1 MEYMNFINESSIQN
15 FSSLISNVEI
25 EHSQSVT
32 PWTIT
37 IFIVGIICLIV
48 GSILELLII
57 FVDDLHIPSLRNYV
71 LLTQAAIF
79 LTVGYV
85 VVNSF
90 LEWKLQ
96 IIGAVLTF
104 IAVTLI
110 TIFVVRIS
118 RLKREVRIILF
129 TFSCIFILLGNIFFG
144 LSFTYPGF
152 KIGFAICCICTM
164 LIVAVTITYHLRL
177 LSASTIYYLPF
188 SKFLRVCAI
197 WFEFILLYFPV
208 YYLESS
214 VQDVIYGNNSSIYQT
229 NMMISLYFIM

>member
-1 MEYMNFINESSIQN
+1 QLSMEYMNFINESSIQN
-15 FSSLISNVEI
+15 FSSLIRNLEK
-25 EHSQSVT
+25 EYLQ
-32 PWTIT
+32 WTNP

-79 LTVGYV
+79 LTVGCV

-90 LEWKLQ
+90 LDWIFQ

-144 LSFTYPGF
+144 LSFIYPGF

-177 LSASTIYYLPF
+177 LSASTIYYLLF
-188 SKFLRVCAI
+188 ISCAI

-214 VQDVIYGNNSSIYQT
+214 VENVIYGNNSSIYQT